1 MFTVDL
7 EFALKSKVES
17 CRELTWGQMEVRT
30 GVTILYTWGEIFTII
45 FMIIINNKDMSKIL
59 QARDL
64 FRLSKVFQMVQM
76 KE

>member
-45 FMIIINNKDMSKIL
+45 LMIIINNKGG
-59 QARDL
+59 
-64 FRLSKVFQMVQM
+64 VQ
-76 KE
+76 KKTKKKL

>member
-17 CRELTWGQMEVRT
+17 CRELTWDQMEVRT

-45 FMIIINNKDMSKIL
+45 LMIIINNKDMSKIL

>member
-45 FMIIINNKDMSKIL
+45 LMIIINNKDMSKIL

>member
-1 MFTVDL
+1 MVDL